1 MSDDVISLNGFKES
15 KLCVSLEITD
25 LIFNFTNNLNIS
37 CIKLHLS
44 IHIKL
49 IGNLSEGV
57 SDQDHL
63 VFRKVVFEINA
74 AGMPYE
80 EGDLALV
87 VNALDVNLSVNLSVA
102 RIRNNLVVLR
112 TLIILID

>member
-1 MSDDVISLNGFKES
+1 M
-15 KLCVSLEITD
+15 
-25 LIFNFTNNLNIS
+25 
-37 CIKLHLS
+37 
-44 IHIKL
+44 
-49 IGNLSEGV
+49 
-57 SDQDHL
+57 
-63 VFRKVVFEINA
+63 VFEINA

-102 RIRNNLVVLR
+102 RICNNLIVLR

>member
-1 MSDDVISLNGFKES
+1 M
-15 KLCVSLEITD
+15 
-25 LIFNFTNNLNIS
+25 
-37 CIKLHLS
+37 
-44 IHIKL
+44 
-49 IGNLSEGV
+49 
-57 SDQDHL
+57 
-63 VFRKVVFEINA
+63 VFEINA

-112 TLIILID
+112 TLIIMKLNVSDDATETDTLFSESLSYEIVLI